1 MMEYL
6 VAQYATGMVCQ
17 LMQAGHIIAGFLY
30 VIAMAIV
37 VVLGSLC
44 DLVTWF
50 TLQLYHYYIPW
61 LGNAWHFF
69 MAGLHGY
76 PC

>member
-1 MMEYL
+1 MEQL

-17 LMQAGHIIAGFLY
+17 LAQAGHIIVGFLY
-30 VIAMAIV
+30 VIAMAMV

-50 TLQLYHYYIPW
+50 TLQLYQYYIPW
-61 LGNAWHFF
+61 LGHAWHF
-69 MAGLHGY
+69 MMTGVNGY
-76 PC
+76 HC